1 MGALTKIRVQGLL
14 DPEMAKTVQERAFK
28 GRRPVS
34 REVEYL
40 IALGLAA
47 ETSNASEKAT

>member
-1 MGALTKIRVQGLL
+1 MTAHLKVRVQGLL
-14 DPEMAKTVQERAFK
+14 DPELAQTVLDRAKQ

-34 REVEYL
+34 REVEHL

-47 ETSNASEKAT
+47 EKAQQVSS

>member
-1 MGALTKIRVQGLL
+1 MDTLPKIRVQGLL
-14 DPEMAKTVQERAFK
+14 DPELARTIQERAEQ

-40 IALGLAA
+40 IALGLKA
-47 ETSNASEKAT
+47 EQLADQS